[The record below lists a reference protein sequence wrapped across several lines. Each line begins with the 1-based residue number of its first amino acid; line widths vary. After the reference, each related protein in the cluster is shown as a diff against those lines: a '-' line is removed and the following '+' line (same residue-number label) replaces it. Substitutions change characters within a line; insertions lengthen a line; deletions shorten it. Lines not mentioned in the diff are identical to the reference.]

1 MFLSTLLLSFS
12 LSLSL
17 LLLNWLNKEILRNM
31 SMKTEGI
38 KGGAWKR
45 CNGRD
50 YSLNDNE
57 KGKLETVYG
66 NFAIVEFFIL
76 SGSFSP
82 KF

>member
-1 MFLSTLLLSFS
+1 
-12 LSLSL
+12 
-17 LLLNWLNKEILRNM
+17 
-31 SMKTEGI
+31 MKTEGI

-57 KGKLETVYG
+57 KGNRFG
-66 NFAIVEFFIL
+66 IVEFFIL
-76 SGSFSP
+76 SGSFSL

>member
-1 MFLSTLLLSFS
+1 
-12 LSLSL
+12 
-17 LLLNWLNKEILRNM
+17 
-31 SMKTEGI
+31 MKTEGI
-38 KGGAWKR
+38 KGGAWKH

-66 NFAIVEFFIL
+66 KFWIVEFFIL
-76 SGSFSP
+76 SSSFSL